1 MTTIFVSF
9 ANEDAACAESILQG
23 LEAKGYSAW
32 REPKSLELSSI
43 LYPRTIENVILSSA
57 AVVLVWSSSASRSA
71 WVERHILFAQRLK
84 KPILPV
90 LIDGTG
96 LPNTLIADK
105 TIAGQLPCIDVVTHM
120 LPLLPPL
127 DKPDP
132 LTRLAEKAVDDL
144 IVVRK
149 EAIDS
154 AAGMLQ
160 SGELRE
166 ERREAVLAILEY
178 LAHNDL
184 MMGVR
189 DKAQEVLD
197 ADARK
202 AAAPPP
208 FLHLGDSRHIFG
220 VRCKNGHVTYFDK
233 RRVCSAYTE
242 VPRDIRNSAGLEL
255 DELHLKCETC
265 GEGIVASVDCRDYR
279 SHK

>member
-1 MTTIFVSF
+1 
-9 ANEDAACAESILQG
+9 LQG

-32 REPKSLELSSI
+32 REPKSLELNSI

-57 AVVLVWSSSASRSA
+57 AVVLVWSSSASRSE

-84 KPILPV
+84 KLILPV
-90 LIDGTG
+90 LIDGTN

-105 TIAGQLPCIDVVTHM
+105 TIAAQLLYTDVVTHM

-132 LTRLAEKAVDDL
+132 VIQLAEKAADDL
-144 IVVRK
+144 IAVRK
-149 EAIDS
+149 EAIDA

-160 SGELRE
+160 SGEQ
-166 ERREAVLAILEY
+166 REAVLAILEY

-189 DKAQEVLD
+189 DKAQEILD
-197 ADARK
+197 AEMRK

-233 RRVCSAYTE
+233 RRVCSAYKE
-242 VPRDIRNSAGLEL
+242 VPRDIRHSAGLEL

-265 GEGIVASVDCRDYR
+265 GEVIVASVDCRDYR